1 MKEKLESLL
10 RLQDVELNIS
20 RLNAFLQTVADKVAV
35 LDARQSV
42 LQTEFNTDAAAM
54 GAMKKK
60 YRDME
65 LDVQANLAHIKKSQD
80 KLGSIKNNKEYQAV
94 LKEVDDVKDKN
105 FILEDEMI
113 ACLEQMETLERVLGE
128 KKTNLEA
135 ATAQISAE
143 KEAVRQEAE
152 DDVQRLQEAEALQA
166 DLLGDVDK
174 TLLADYMRV
183 RRTAKGPAVV
193 AVKKSICQG
202 CFLNIPPQMFIELQR
217 GGDKLK
223 SCPHCDRILFW
234 DAMMDA

>member
-10 RLQDVELNIS
+10 RLQNVEMNIS
-20 RLNAFLQTVADKVAV
+20 RLNAFLQTVAEKVAL

-42 LQTEFNTDAAAM
+42 LQAEYDTAAAAM
-54 GAMKKK
+54 GALKKK

-65 LDVQANLAHIKKSQD
+65 IDVQSNLAHIKKSQD
-80 KLGSIKNNKEYQAV
+80 KLGAIKNNKEYQAV

-113 ACLEQMETLERVLGE
+113 ACLVQMETFERELEE
-128 KKTNLEA
+128 KKKNLDA
-135 ATAQISAE
+135 ATSQISTE
-143 KEAVRQEAE
+143 KEAVRQEAAE
-152 DDVQRLQEAEALQA
+152 DVQRLEEAEALQA
-166 DLLGDVDK
+166 ELLGDVDK

-223 SCPHCDRILFW
+223 SCPHCDRILYW
-234 DAMMDA
+234 DAMMEA